1 MGSIRDNTLA
11 LRDRLERAL
20 QRCGRAGEAI
30 EVVAV
35 TKTIGIDRIAEAAR
49 AGLTTFGENRVQEAK
64 GKVGAVGEGDVSWH
78 MIGHLQRNKV
88 RAALPLFSLIHSLDS
103 LELARAISRRAD
115 GDVDLLLQVNTS
127 GEGTKHGV
135 APGELEPFL
144 ETVEALPH
152 IRIRGLMTI
161 APFTDDTRRVRA
173 AFRSLRRLFERA
185 RDLRLDRTEMRV
197 LSMGMS
203 GDFETAVEEGS
214 NMIRVGTAL
223 FGPRQPGGGPQ

>member
-1 MGSIRDNTLA
+1 LKRS
-11 LRDRLERAL
+11 
-20 QRCGRAGEAI
+20 GRGGESVEI
-30 EVVAV
+30 VAV
-35 TKTIGIDRIAEAAR
+35 TKTIGVDRIAEAAR

-64 GKVGAVGEGDVSWH
+64 GKVGAVRERDVSWH

-88 RAALPLFSLIHSLDS
+88 RIALPLFSLIHSLDS
-103 LELARAISRRAD
+103 LALAAEVSRRAD
-115 GDVDLLLQVNTS
+115 GDVDLLLQVNTT
-127 GEGTKHGV
+127 GEGTKFGV
-135 APGELEPFL
+135 APREVEPFL
-144 ETVEALPH
+144 EKMEALPN

-161 APFTDDTRRVRA
+161 GPFTEDPGPARA
-173 AFRSLRRLFERA
+173 AFRTLRRLFERA
-185 RDLRLDRTEMRV
+185 SGLGLDRTEMRI